1 MAFARFNYLFF
12 ASFVLSA
19 VVQYNDPD
27 ATLWIAVYLASA
39 ALCADQWRPRPLRWP
54 APLLCLTSTIW
65 LISLLPAIVG
75 KVSFA
80 DIVAS
85 ISMQTQAVEEARE
98 IGGLS
103 IVAFWTACITGKH
116 YREPQ

>member
-1 MAFARFNYLFF
+1 MAFTRFNYLFF
-12 ASFVLSA
+12 ASFILSTA
-19 VVQYNDPD
+19 VQYNDPD
-27 ATLWIAVYLASA
+27 AIAWIAMYLASA
-39 ALCADQWRPRPLRWP
+39 AMCADQWRTKPLRWP
-54 APLLCLTSTIW
+54 APLLLLASSIW

-80 DIVAS
+80 EVVAS

-103 IVAFWTACITGKH
+103 IIAFWAACITGKQ
-116 YREPQ
+116 YRES